1 VEAER
6 RAKDY
11 DALSWRWTEERTRW
25 HRREVE
31 VRLVEALDFLV
42 LLIEDL
48 VACSNTTSYSG
59 TANVRRFSTFCTHD
73 RTHISGFRIISSIL
87 RSPFNDDTSF
97 FQSCSR

>member
-11 DALSWRWTEERTRW
+11 DALSWRWAEERTRW
-25 HRREVE
+25 HRREAE
-31 VRLVEALDFLV
+31 VRLVDALILFY
-42 LLIEDL
+42 LLIEDS
-48 VACSNTTSYSG
+48 VTRSNTTSYSG

-73 RTHISGFRIISSIL
+73 RTHISGFRIVSSIL
-87 RSPFNDDTSF
+87 RSPFNDDSSF